1 MTRSA
6 DFVVSEHDAL
16 DDVSLGGWCRQVALG
31 VKAIQGGRKGG
42 CGMNVVKLLRR
53 LGESRR
59 ELARRVLRER
69 QLMETLGNILGPRQ
83 VPNGDSSEAAEGPAW
98 PPPSPSRRQTQSS

>member
-1 MTRSA
+1 
-6 DFVVSEHDAL
+6 
-16 DDVSLGGWCRQVALG
+16 
-31 VKAIQGGRKGG
+31 
-42 CGMNVVKLLRR
+42 MNVVKLLRR

-83 VPNGDSSEAAEGPAW
+83 VPNGDSSEDAEGPAW
-98 PPPSPSRRQTQSS
+98 PPPSPSRRQTQVIITATGPGRAVRRAAGGTLTTFTRSHPYLNAVIIGDHSRQ